1 MMNRK
6 RLSFVIPVYRNE
18 RAVTLTYQKIRA
30 VCESR
35 LADYDQEFV
44 FVDDGSDDGSLKELL
59 EIRKSDPKVHVISF
73 TRNFGQMAAIQ
84 AGLKDATGD
93 IILQL
98 SADLQDPAE
107 LIPVMVESHQKGNEV
122 VVAYRADRRDS
133 LRSRLS
139 SRVFYGI
146 LRLSFPQIPAGGFDF
161 LLMGRRALDA
171 FNQIDVR
178 NQAFQTDV
186 LWLGYPT
193 AFVPYT
199 RLKRSI
205 GRSQYTFMKRLK
217 NALDAI
223 LDASYLPIRF
233 MSLLGIITAMC
244 GFLYAGNIV
253 YYRFIHYQMAP
264 GWAPLMV
271 VLLIVSGVIMLI
283 LGIIGEY
290 IWRIYNEVKGKP
302 KYIIRD
308 KY

>member
-1 MMNRK
+1 MNRK
-6 RLSFVIPVYRNE
+6 RISFVIPVYRNE
-18 RAVTLTYQKIRA
+18 RAVTLTYQKIRTI
-30 VCESR
+30 CEAQLPDLER
-35 LADYDQEFV
+35 EFV
-44 FVDDGSDDGSLKELL
+44 FVDDGSDDGSLQELL
-59 EIRKSDPKVHVISF
+59 AIRSSDSNVRVISF

-84 AGLKDATGD
+84 AGLREATGD

-107 LIPVMVESHQKGNEV
+107 LIPEMVESHRKGNEV
-122 VVAYRADRRDS
+122 VVACRADRSDS
-133 LRSRLS
+133 LRSKLS
-139 SRVFYGI
+139 SRLFYGI
-146 LRLSFPQIPAGGFDF
+146 LRLSFPQIPPGGFDY
-161 LLMGRRALDA
+161 LLMGRRALDV
-171 FNQIDVR
+171 FNEIDVR

-186 LWLGYPT
+186 LWLGFPT
-193 AFVPYT
+193 AFIPYT
-199 RLKRSI
+199 RLKRTI

-233 MSLLGIITAMC
+233 MSLLGIITALC
-244 GFLYAGNIV
+244 GFLYAANIV
-253 YYRFIHYQMAP
+253 YYRLIHYQMAP

-271 VLLIVSGVIMLI
+271 VLLVVSGLIMVI

-302 KYIIRD
+302 KYIIRE